1 MRGCVDA
8 LVCEVWDVFGIEV
21 GKVEERENRKMRK
34 VKEQRK
40 ENEKLDPVGSNAL
53 QEMMKLCTG
62 SVQDTMRRQQLVI
75 DDIGPVE
82 DIHAFIYCTKWSG
95 VTDA

>member
-1 MRGCVDA
+1 MRVGLLQGCVDA

-40 ENEKLDPVGSNAL
+40 ENEKLDPVGSNML
-53 QEMMKLCTG
+53 YEMMKLGTG
-62 SVQDTMRRQQLVI
+62 SV
-75 DDIGPVE
+75 
-82 DIHAFIYCTKWSG
+82 
-95 VTDA
+95 